1 MTSKLFYKLLHDNFP
16 FEPTLKQDIFFQKI
30 ADFIINSSNKELF
43 VLKGYAGTGKTTVIS
58 TIVNQ
63 LKNVNQKYLLLAP
76 TGRAAKVISNYA
88 QKPAFTIHKKIYFPK
103 KSSSGGVSFT
113 LQPNKFTNTV
123 FIVDEASMISDTNQE
138 SNLYENGSLLDDLLS
153 YIDSGKNCK
162 VIFVGDTA
170 QLPPVHLDVS
180 PALNIDTL
188 SLHYNKN
195 VHHIELDEVMRQ
207 EEASGIL
214 FNATALREILKSH
227 FIDTYKFNLKGFKD
241 IVRLQD
247 GYDIQDAIHEAFSNY
262 GLEETAFIVRSNKR
276 ANQYNEQIRSRIL
289 SKESEISSGDYMM
302 VVKNNYF
309 WLKDSD
315 EAGFIANGDIIEV
328 LEIRNVKELY
338 GFKFATVKIR
348 MVDYPNQIPFDTI
361 LLLDTIKSES
371 PSLTY
376 EEANK
381 LYQEVL
387 LDYEEETSKY
397 KKFQKVKNNEY
408 FNALQVKFSYAI
420 TCHKSQG
427 GQWNTVFI
435 EQPYLPNGID
445 RDYIRWLYT
454 AMTRAKEKLY
464 LIGFKDENFE
474 SE

>member
-30 ADFIINSSNKELF
+30 ADFVINSSNKELF

-76 TGRAAKVISNYA
+76 TGRAAKVISNYS

-103 KSSSGGVSFT
+103 KASGGGVSFT
-113 LQPNKFTNTV
+113 LQPNKFTNTI

-180 PALNIDTL
+180 PALNIDSL

-214 FNATALREILKSH
+214 FNATELREILKSN

-387 LDYEEETSKY
+387 LDYEDETSKY

-474 SE
+474 TE